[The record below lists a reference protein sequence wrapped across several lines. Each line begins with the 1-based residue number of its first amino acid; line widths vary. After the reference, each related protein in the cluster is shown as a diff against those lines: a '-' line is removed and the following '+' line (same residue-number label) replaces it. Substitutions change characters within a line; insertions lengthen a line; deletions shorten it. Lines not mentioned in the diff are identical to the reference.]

1 MTRKMVV
8 NAVDPEEVRIALLDN
23 ARLVD
28 FDIETRGS
36 QTNTGNIY
44 KAKIVDVEPSLNA
57 AFVDYGA
64 DKQGFLTANDVN
76 PRAAGHAD
84 DAELDKNA
92 SISELLKPGQ
102 EILVQVTKDEV
113 GAKGAVLTTYLA
125 LAGRYVVAM
134 PNTNR
139 QGVSKKIEDEET
151 RKRMRE
157 AADKLKIP
165 DGMGVIIRTAGK
177 DRTKL
182 EISRD
187 LKVLLRLW
195 DNIQK
200 EAKKTKA
207 PSLIFKEQDVIIRSL
222 RDYFSTEIDE
232 VILDLDEAYDGAAEY
247 MRMVMPRHRGALTRY
262 VESRPIFHH
271 YGIEAQLETI
281 YQPKVGL
288 PSGGSL
294 VIEQTEALVAIDV
307 NSGKRKAGG
316 HEETATATNM
326 EAAKE
331 VARQLKLRDL
341 GGIIVV
347 DFIDMSNRKNQQKV
361 EKAMKEALKE
371 DRSKVKVSRIS
382 RNGTLEL
389 TRQRIRASVHASMF
403 GRCEACNGTGHVLNP
418 QSHAVQV
425 MRKLSD
431 RAARGDLKTARVEL
445 EPKAANHLRTE
456 RWNAVQALEKRYNVH
471 IEIKIARNMM
481 PGQAEFTFETDP
493 EAKPFKL
500 AAPNFGPAERRDS
513 PEEHEPDEL
522 DELFLDEESGEESD
536 GEGKKTEKKSRRSRR
551 RRGRGKKDGSTETKS
566 AQSGD
571 DSGEASD
578 AGKDSSGK
586 SKEHFDLPTY
596 RFIAPE
602 KLGYSKPG
610 SEDEDKSENNAADD
624 ESGLDGRSRNRRRRG
639 RRGGQRRRGQPRLA
653 AGNGEAAPAAD
664 EAAAID
670 GPVTDGAAEIATDGS
685 PSVEAPAQELDAA
698 TIAAM
703 DDDKPKGF
711 GWLKKWLGL

>member
-1 MTRKMVV
+1 MVV
-8 NAVDPEEVRIALLDN
+8 NAVDPEEVRIALLEN
-23 ARLVD
+23 ARLID

-44 KAKIVDVEPSLNA
+44 KARIVDVEPSLNA

-76 PRAAGHAD
+76 PRAAGHGD
-84 DAELDKNA
+84 DVELDKNA
-92 SISELLKPGQ
+92 SITELLKPGQ

-195 DNIQK
+195 ENIQK
-200 EAKKTKA
+200 ESKKTKA

-222 RDYFSTEIDE
+222 RDYFSAEIDE
-232 VILDLDEAYDGAAEY
+232 VILDLDDAYDGAAEY
-247 MRMVMPRHRGALTRY
+247 MRMVMPKHRGALTRY

-361 EKAMKEALKE
+361 EKAMKDALKE

-403 GRCEACNGTGHVLNP
+403 SRCEACAGTGHVLNP

-431 RAARGDLKTARVEL
+431 RAARGDLKMARVEL
-445 EPKAANHLRTE
+445 EPKAADHLRTE

-471 IEIKIARNMM
+471 IEIKLARNMA
-481 PGQAEFTFETDP
+481 PGQAEFTFETNPD
-493 EAKPFKL
+493 AKPIKL

-513 PEEHEPDEL
+513 PEDDEPDEI
-522 DELFLDEESGEESD
+522 DEMLMEEGQEE
-536 GEGKKTEKKSRRSRR
+536 ENETKEEERKPKRSRR
-551 RRGRGKKDGSTETKS
+551 RRGRGR
-566 AQSGD
+566 GD
-571 DSGEASD
+571 ERNAEAKPRKRDDAEEDSEGGERSK
-578 AGKDSSGK
+578 GP
-586 SKEHFDLPTY
+586 KEHFDLPTY

-602 KLGYSKPG
+602 KLGYTKPG
-610 SEDEDKSENNAADD
+610 TAGQEEEEEDEA
-624 ESGLDGRSRNRRRRG
+624 GLDGRSRTRRRRG

-653 AGNGEAAPAAD
+653 AGREEDEQTEASAEAAPVNGS
-664 EAAAID
+664 EAAA
-670 GPVTDGAAEIATDGS
+670 PNGADQVVAE
-685 PSVEAPAQELDAA
+685 PENQELAA
-698 TIAAM
+698 STIAAIE
-703 DDDKPKGF
+703 DEKPKGF

>member
-1 MTRKMVV
+1 MVI
-8 NAVDPEEVRIALLDN
+8 NAIDPEEVRIALLEN
-23 ARLVD
+23 TRLID

-44 KAKIVDVEPSLNA
+44 KARVVDVEPSLNA

-64 DKQGFLTANDVN
+64 EKQGFLTANDVN
-76 PRAAGHAD
+76 PRAAGHTD
-84 DAELDKNA
+84 DSKFDRNTGIKD
-92 SISELLKPGQ
+92 LLRAGQ

-113 GAKGAVLTTYLA
+113 AAKGAVLTTYLA
-125 LAGRYVVAM
+125 LAGRYAVAM

-139 QGVSKKIEDEET
+139 SGVSKKIEDEET
-151 RKRMRE
+151 RQRMRE
-157 AADKLKIP
+157 AADRLNIP
-165 DGMGVIIRTAGK
+165 EGMGVIIRTAGK

-195 DNIQK
+195 ENIQK
-200 EAKKTKA
+200 EGKKNKA

-222 RDYFSTEIDE
+222 RDYFSAEIDE
-232 VILDLDEAYDGAAEY
+232 VILDSDDAYDGAEEY
-247 MRMVMPRHRGALTRY
+247 MRMVMPRHRGALSRY

-271 YGIEAQLETI
+271 YGIETQLETI

-307 NSGKRKAGG
+307 NSGKRKVGG

-326 EAAKE
+326 EAARE

-347 DFIDMSNRKNQQKV
+347 DFIDMAMRQNQQKV

-389 TRQRIRASVHASMF
+389 TRQRIRTSVHASMF
-403 GRCEACNGTGHVLNP
+403 RRCDVCSGMGYTLNP
-418 QSHAVQV
+418 QSHGVQV
-425 MRKLSD
+425 LRKLSD
-431 RAARGDLKTARVEL
+431 RAARGDLKLARVEI

-456 RWNAVQALEKRYNVH
+456 RWSDVQALERRYNVH
-471 IEIKIARNMM
+471 IEINIARGMM

-493 EAKPFKL
+493 DAQPIKL
-500 AAPNFGPAERRDS
+500 APPNFGPTPRFDDPADFEEDEIDEQEGAEQ
-513 PEEHEPDEL
+513 
-522 DELFLDEESGEESD
+522 GETAEQ
-536 GEGKKTEKKSRRSRR
+536 KPKRSRR
-551 RRGRGKKDGSTETKS
+551 RRGRGREQRATGGRARSNQSADGRTAEGRPV
-566 AQSGD
+566 GD
-571 DSGEASD
+571 EQKAAESS
-578 AGKDSSGK
+578 DSSDSAESSTG
-586 SKEHFDLPTY
+586 EQFDLPTY
-596 RFIAPE
+596 RFLVPE
-602 KLGYSKPG
+602 RLGYRKASGKQTNEEES
-610 SEDEDKSENNAADD
+610 SEEEREDDT
-624 ESGLDGRSRNRRRRG
+624 GLDGRSRARRRRG
-639 RRGGQRRRGQPRLA
+639 RRGGQRRRGQPRMA
-653 AGNGEAAPAAD
+653 AGSEVEEGQKPPVNGDTVLPAEPIKTEAAL
-664 EAAAID
+664 EAT
-670 GPVTDGAAEIATDGS
+670 P
-685 PSVEAPAQELDAA
+685 DAA
-698 TIAAM
+698 TIAALEEE
-703 DDDKPKGF
+703 KPKAF

>member
-1 MTRKMVV
+1 MVV
-8 NAVDPEEVRIALLDN
+8 NAVDPEEVRIALLEN
-23 ARLVD
+23 ARLID

-44 KAKIVDVEPSLNA
+44 KARIVDVEPSLNA

-76 PRAAGHAD
+76 PRAAGHGD
-84 DAELDKNA
+84 DVELEKNA
-92 SISELLKPGQ
+92 SITELLKPGQ

-195 DNIQK
+195 ENIQK
-200 EAKKTKA
+200 ESKKTKA

-222 RDYFSTEIDE
+222 RDYFSAEIDE
-232 VILDLDEAYDGAAEY
+232 VILDLDDAYDGAAEY
-247 MRMVMPRHRGALTRY
+247 MRMVMPKHRGALTRY

-361 EKAMKEALKE
+361 EKAMKDALKE

-403 GRCEACNGTGHVLNP
+403 SRCEACQGTGHVLNP

-431 RAARGDLKTARVEL
+431 RAARGDLKMARVEL
-445 EPKAANHLRTE
+445 EPKAADHLRTE

-471 IEIKIARNMM
+471 IEIKLARNMA
-481 PGQAEFTFETDP
+481 PGQAEFTFETNPD
-493 EAKPFKL
+493 AKPIKL
-500 AAPNFGPAERRDS
+500 AAPNFGPAERRDA
-513 PEEHEPDEL
+513 PEDHEPDEL
-522 DELFLDEESGEESD
+522 DEMLAEEAQE
-536 GEGKKTEKKSRRSRR
+536 EGKEEGKEEQTGERKPKRSRR
-551 RRGRGKKDGSTETKS
+551 RRGRGRGDERNTESKS
-566 AQSGD
+566 GRKND
-571 DSGEASD
+571 DASD
-578 AGKDSSGK
+578 EDSEQDERSRGT
-586 SKEHFDLPTY
+586 KEHFDLPTY

-610 SEDEDKSENNAADD
+610 ATGEDD
-624 ESGLDGRSRNRRRRG
+624 EEASDDEAGLDGRSRTRRRRG

-653 AGNGEAAPAAD
+653 AGREEEVENGEQPANESPVNGTESSAAADADVVAPA
-664 EAAAID
+664 E
-670 GPVTDGAAEIATDGS
+670 PET
-685 PSVEAPAQELDAA
+685 QLDAS
-698 TIAAM
+698 TIAAL
-703 DDDKPKGF
+703 DEEKPKAF

>member
-8 NAVDPEEVRIALLDN
+8 NAVDPEEVRIALLEN
-23 ARLVD
+23 ARLID

-44 KAKIVDVEPSLNA
+44 KARIVDVEPSLNA

-76 PRAAGHAD
+76 PRAAGHGD
-84 DAELDKNA
+84 DVELDKNA
-92 SISELLKPGQ
+92 SITELLKPGQ

-195 DNIQK
+195 ENIQK
-200 EAKKTKA
+200 ESKKTKA

-222 RDYFSTEIDE
+222 RDYFSAEIDE
-232 VILDLDEAYDGAAEY
+232 VILDLDDAYDGAAEY
-247 MRMVMPRHRGALTRY
+247 MRMVMPKHRGALTRY

-361 EKAMKEALKE
+361 EKAMKDALKT
-371 DRSKVKVSRIS
+371 DRARIQVGRIS
-382 RNGTLEL
+382 SFGLMEMS
-389 TRQRIRASVHASMF
+389 RQRLRTGVL
-403 GRCEACNGTGHVLNP
+403 EATTRDCPHCDGTGLVRTA
-418 QSHAVQV
+418 SSAG
-425 MRKLSD
+425 LS
-431 RAARGDLKTARVEL
+431 
-445 EPKAANHLRTE
+445 
-456 RWNAVQALEKRYNVH
+456 AL
-471 IEIKIARNMM
+471 
-481 PGQAEFTFETDP
+481 
-493 EAKPFKL
+493 
-500 AAPNFGPAERRDS
+500 
-513 PEEHEPDEL
+513 
-522 DELFLDEESGEESD
+522 
-536 GEGKKTEKKSRRSRR
+536 
-551 RRGRGKKDGSTETKS
+551 
-566 AQSGD
+566 
-571 DSGEASD
+571 
-578 AGKDSSGK
+578 
-586 SKEHFDLPTY
+586 
-596 RFIAPE
+596 
-602 KLGYSKPG
+602 
-610 SEDEDKSENNAADD
+610 
-624 ESGLDGRSRNRRRRG
+624 
-639 RRGGQRRRGQPRLA
+639 
-653 AGNGEAAPAAD
+653 
-664 EAAAID
+664 
-670 GPVTDGAAEIATDGS
+670 
-685 PSVEAPAQELDAA
+685 
-698 TIAAM
+698 
-703 DDDKPKGF
+703 
-711 GWLKKWLGL
+711 

>member
-1 MTRKMVV
+1 
-8 NAVDPEEVRIALLDN
+8 VDPEEVRIALLEN
-23 ARLVD
+23 ARLID

-44 KAKIVDVEPSLNA
+44 KARIVDVEPSLNA

-76 PRAAGHAD
+76 PRAAGHGD
-84 DAELDKNA
+84 DVELDRNA
-92 SISELLKPGQ
+92 SITELLKPGQ

-195 DNIQK
+195 ENIQK
-200 EAKKTKA
+200 ESKKTKA

-222 RDYFSTEIDE
+222 RDYFSAEIDE
-232 VILDLDEAYDGAAEY
+232 VILDLDDAYDGAAEY
-247 MRMVMPRHRGALTRY
+247 MRMVMPKHRGALTRY

-361 EKAMKEALKE
+361 EKAMKDALKE

-403 GRCEACNGTGHVLNP
+403 SRCEACAGTGHVLNP

-431 RAARGDLKTARVEL
+431 RAARGDLKMARVEL
-445 EPKAANHLRTE
+445 EPKAADHLRTE

-471 IEIKIARNMM
+471 IEIKLARNMA
-481 PGQAEFTFETDP
+481 PGQAEFTFETNPD
-493 EAKPFKL
+493 AKPIKL
-500 AAPNFGPAERRDS
+500 PAPNFGPAERRDS
-513 PEEHEPDEL
+513 PEDDEPDEI
-522 DELFLDEESGEESD
+522 DEMLMEEGQDGQEGQDEENETK
-536 GEGKKTEKKSRRSRR
+536 EGDRKPKRSRR
-551 RRGRGKKDGSTETKS
+551 RRGRGRGDERNAEGKPRKLDDAEE
-566 AQSGD
+566 D
-571 DSGEASD
+571 DSEDGDRSK
-578 AGKDSSGK
+578 GP
-586 SKEHFDLPTY
+586 KEHFDLPTY

-602 KLGYSKPG
+602 KLGYTKPG
-610 SEDEDKSENNAADD
+610 AASQEEEDEDEA
-624 ESGLDGRSRNRRRRG
+624 GLDGRSRTRRRRG

-653 AGNGEAAPAAD
+653 AGREEDEQTESSAEAAPVNGSEVPAPNGAD
-664 EAAAID
+664 QA
-670 GPVTDGAAEIATDGS
+670 VAEPDN
-685 PSVEAPAQELDAA
+685 QELAA
-698 TIAAM
+698 STIAAIE
-703 DDDKPKGF
+703 DEKPKGF

>member
-8 NAVDPEEVRIALLDN
+8 NAVDPEEVRIALLEN
-23 ARLVD
+23 ARLID

-44 KAKIVDVEPSLNA
+44 KARIVDVEPSLNA

-76 PRAAGHAD
+76 PRAAGHGD
-84 DAELDKNA
+84 DVELDKNA
-92 SISELLKPGQ
+92 SITELLKPGQ

-195 DNIQK
+195 ENIQK
-200 EAKKTKA
+200 ESKKTKA

-222 RDYFSTEIDE
+222 RDYFSAEIDE
-232 VILDLDEAYDGAAEY
+232 VILDLDDAYDGAAEY
-247 MRMVMPRHRGALTRY
+247 MRMVMPKHRGALTRY

-361 EKAMKEALKE
+361 EKAMKDALKE

-403 GRCEACNGTGHVLNP
+403 SRCEACAGTGHVLNP

-431 RAARGDLKTARVEL
+431 RAARGDLKMARVEL
-445 EPKAANHLRTE
+445 EPKAADHLRTE

-471 IEIKIARNMM
+471 IEIKLARNMA
-481 PGQAEFTFETDP
+481 PGQAEFTFETNPD
-493 EAKPFKL
+493 AKPIKL

-513 PEEHEPDEL
+513 PEDDEPDEI
-522 DELFLDEESGEESD
+522 DEMLMEEGQDGQDEENETK
-536 GEGKKTEKKSRRSRR
+536 EGDRKPKRSRR
-551 RRGRGKKDGSTETKS
+551 RRGRGRGDERNAEGKPRKVVE
-566 AQSGD
+566 AGD
-571 DSGEASD
+571 DDSEGGERSR
-578 AGKDSSGK
+578 GP
-586 SKEHFDLPTY
+586 KEHFDLPTY

-602 KLGYSKPG
+602 KLGYIKPG
-610 SEDEDKSENNAADD
+610 AASQEEEDEDEA
-624 ESGLDGRSRNRRRRG
+624 GLDGRSRARRRRG

-653 AGNGEAAPAAD
+653 AGHEEDAQTEASAEAAPVNGSEVSAPNGAD
-664 EAAAID
+664 QA
-670 GPVTDGAAEIATDGS
+670 VAEPDN
-685 PSVEAPAQELDAA
+685 QELAA
-698 TIAAM
+698 STIAAIE
-703 DDDKPKGF
+703 DEKPKGF